1 LCRRFDVA
9 AAHDVKQRLTPT
21 GAPSQNQPNSAQNR
35 SLIVD
40 LFAVKQTP
48 IAGLAQR

>member
-1 LCRRFDVA
+1 
-9 AAHDVKQRLTPT
+9 VKERLTLYD
-21 GAPSQNQPNSAQNR
+21 ARLRQNQPNFGQNR